1 LTIGHLLVLEQLP
14 RVPKQPNILDDSKL
28 EGFMSALTSIFS
40 WLGRFLKKVRSIVL
54 DLGTALVVMFV
65 VIAIIEAL
73 TASGPDVEDP
83 SGKALLIDPAGTVVD
98 QEVFNSESLLTT
110 VTDAS
115 SIQIQTRDLIKLIR
129 AAAEDDSI
137 PAVVVDFS
145 STGFAG
151 PTTAINI
158 AKELKALRDSGKR
171 VIAFNDRLSTT
182 SYLMASQASEVWV
195 HPVGSIS
202 VRGLG
207 GMRNYNKDL
216 FENLKITIH
225 NYSQGDFKS
234 ATETS
239 WRSSMSENDRMQ
251 REALLFPIWEEMKS
265 LMAEGR
271 GIESDDIQS
280 FADNYV
286 GFFGEAAIGNIA
298 YAQANNLIDGT
309 KSFPEFRKYMI
320 EEFGLDEEAETETYK
335 TISYAEYAKQL
346 TDDSA
351 DSGNQIAVITAE
363 GVIREG
369 EISQGVAGANG
380 VVKQIRKAHEDESTK
395 AIVFRVNSPGG
406 SIIASEM
413 MRDEL
418 LAAKRKGIKV
428 IVSMGDYAA
437 SGGVYISTPADYIFA
452 EPTTITGSIG
462 VAIALPTLENAMDYI
477 GVNFDGVVT
486 SKHGG
491 WDPTQAIDD
500 DLDKIFASWGSEA
513 YDRFI
518 NFVAES
524 RSQTYDDIKAIAG
537 GRVWIAT
544 SAKDIGLVDEI
555 GGIDD
560 ALTYAAS
567 LAELEDYQVEY
578 YGQELSPEEMILKEL
593 LEQLDV
599 SIGEPKVLS
608 ALDGIARL
616 YDTFIDIHEP
626 KALLTCKDCL
636 VDLD

>member
-1 LTIGHLLVLEQLP
+1 MNVL
-14 RVPKQPNILDDSKL
+14 K
-28 EGFMSALTSIFS
+28 SIFT
-40 WLGRFLKKVRSIVL
+40 WLGKFLEKARSIML
-54 DLGTALVVMFV
+54 NLGTALVLI
-65 VIAIIEAL
+65 VITFAIIGGL
-73 TASGPDVEDP
+73 SSSGPDVTEKD
-83 SGKALLIDPAGTVVD
+83 GRVLFIDPIGTIVD
-98 QEVFNSESLLTT
+98 QEVFN
-110 VTDAS
+110 TDFLFNFQTNS
-115 SIQIQTRDLIKLIR
+115 STDQIQTRDLIALIR
-129 AAAEDDSI
+129 AAAEDEEI
-137 PAVVVDFS
+137 PAVFIDFS

-151 PTTAINI
+151 PTTAINV

-207 GMRNYNKDL
+207 GMRAYQKEL
-216 FENLKITIH
+216 YENLKINFH

-234 ATETS
+234 AVEGNTRTD
-239 WRSSMSENDRMQ
+239 MSENDKLQ
-251 REALLFPIWEEMKS
+251 REALLTPIWDEMKL

-271 GIESDDIQS
+271 DIESDDIQS
-280 FADNYV
+280 FADDYV

-298 YAQANNLIDGT
+298 YAESKNIIDGT
-309 KSFPEFRKYMI
+309 KSFPEFRQYMI

-335 TISYAEYAKQL
+335 TISYKEYANQM
-346 TDDSA
+346 DDDFSE
-351 DSGNQIAVITAE
+351 SENQIAVITAE
-363 GVIREG
+363 GTIMEG
-369 EISQGVAGANG
+369 EISQGIAGANG
-380 VVKQIRKAHEDESTK
+380 VVEQIRSAHENENTK
-395 AIVFRVNSPGG
+395 VIVFRVNSPGG

-418 LAAKRKGIKV
+418 FAAKRKGIKV
-428 IVSMGDYAA
+428 VVSMGDYAA

-491 WDPTQAIDD
+491 WDPTQAIDE
-500 DLDKIFASWGSEA
+500 DLDKIFAGWGADA
-513 YDRFI
+513 YDRFV
-518 NFVAES
+518 NFVADS
-524 RSQTYDDIKAIAG
+524 RSQSYEDIKAIAG

-544 SAKDIGLVDEI
+544 SAKEIGLVDEI
-555 GGIDD
+555 GGIDAAID
-560 ALTYAAS
+560 YAANI
-567 LAELEDYQVEY
+567 AELEDYQVEY
-578 YGQELSPEEMILKEL
+578 YGQELSPEELIIREL
-593 LEQLDV
+593 LENFDV
-599 SIGEPKVLS
+599 SLGEPKVLS
-608 ALDGIARL
+608 ALNGLADL
-616 YDTFIDIHEP
+616 YETLTDIQEP

>member
-1 LTIGHLLVLEQLP
+1 M
-14 RVPKQPNILDDSKL
+14 N
-28 EGFMSALTSIFS
+28 ALKSIFS
-40 WLGRFLKKVRSIVL
+40 WLGRFLEKARTIML
-54 DLGTALVVMFV
+54 NLGTAFV
-65 VIAIIEAL
+65 LIFFTIIIIGAFTSSRPEAK
-73 TASGPDVEDP
+73 DP
-83 SGKALLIDPAGTVVD
+83 RGRVLFIDPVGTVVD
-98 QEVFNSESLLTT
+98 QEVFN
-110 VTDAS
+110 TDFLSQLGADS
-115 SIQIQTRDLIKLIR
+115 SMDQIQTRDLIQLIR
-129 AAAEDDSI
+129 AAAEDEEI
-137 PAVVVDFS
+137 PAVFIDFS
-145 STGFAG
+145 ATGFAG

-158 AKELKALRDSGKR
+158 AKELKVLRESGKR
-171 VIAFNDRLSTT
+171 VIAMNDRLSTI

-216 FENLKITIH
+216 LDNLKITIH

-234 ATETS
+234 ATEPS
-239 WRSSMSENDRMQ
+239 WRSSMSDNDRMQ
-251 REALLFPIWEEMKS
+251 REALLFPIWDEMKS

-280 FADNYV
+280 FADDYV

-298 YAQANNLIDGT
+298 YAQANNIIDGT
-309 KSFPEFRKYMI
+309 KSFPEFRQYMI
-320 EEFGLDEEAETETYK
+320 GEFGLDEEAETETYK
-335 TISYAEYAKQL
+335 TISYNEYAKQI
-346 TDDSA
+346 DDEFSES
-351 DSGNQIAVITAE
+351 DNHIAVITAE
-363 GVIREG
+363 GVIMEG
-369 EISQGVAGANG
+369 EITQGVAGANG
-380 VVKQIRKAHEDESTK
+380 VVKQIRSAHEDENTK

-418 LAAKRKGIKV
+418 FAAKEKGIDV

-500 DLDKIFASWGSEA
+500 DLDKIFAGWGADA
-513 YDRFI
+513 YDRFVS
-518 NFVAES
+518 FVAES
-524 RSQTYDDIKAIAG
+524 RSQSYEDIKAIAG

-544 SAKDIGLVDEI
+544 SAKEIGLVDEI
-555 GGIDD
+555 GGIDE
-560 ALTYAAS
+560 AIAYAANM
-567 LAELEDYQVEY
+567 AELEDYQVEY
-578 YGQELSPEEMILKEL
+578 YGQELSPEELIIKEL
-593 LEQLDV
+593 LENFDV
-599 SIGEPKVLS
+599 SVGEPKVLS
-608 ALDGIARL
+608 ALNGLANLYETLTGIQ
-616 YDTFIDIHEP
+616 EP

>member
-1 LTIGHLLVLEQLP
+1 M
-14 RVPKQPNILDDSKL
+14 N
-28 EGFMSALTSIFS
+28 ALKSIFS
-40 WLGRFLKKVRSIVL
+40 WLGRFLEKARTVML
-54 DLGTALVVMFV
+54 NLGTAFV
-65 VIAIIEAL
+65 LIIITFAIIGGL
-73 TASGPDVEDP
+73 SSSGSDVIEKD
-83 SGKALLIDPAGTVVD
+83 GRVLFIDPIGTVVD
-98 QEVFNSESLLTT
+98 QEVFNSDFMFNFGTNSS
-110 VTDAS
+110 TD
-115 SIQIQTRDLIKLIR
+115 QIQTRDLIALIR
-129 AAAEDDSI
+129 AAAEDEEI
-137 PAVVVDFS
+137 PAVFIDFS

-158 AKELKALRDSGKR
+158 AKELKALRESGKR

-207 GMRNYNKDL
+207 GMRPYQKEL
-216 FENLKITIH
+216 YENLKINFH

-234 ATETS
+234 AVEGNTRTD
-239 WRSSMSENDRMQ
+239 MSENDKLQ
-251 REALLFPIWEEMKS
+251 REALLNPIWDEMKL

-271 GIESDDIQS
+271 DIELGDIQS
-280 FADNYV
+280 FADDYV

-298 YAQANNLIDGT
+298 YAKANNIIDGT
-309 KSFPEFRKYMI
+309 KSFPEFRQYMI
-320 EEFGLDEEAETETYK
+320 KEFGLDEEAETETYK
-335 TISYAEYAKQL
+335 TISYNEYADQME
-346 TDDSA
+346 DDFS
-351 DSGNQIAVITAE
+351 DSENEIAIITAE
-363 GVIREG
+363 GAIMEG
-369 EISQGVAGANG
+369 EIAQGVAGSSG
-380 VVKQIRKAHEDESTK
+380 IVKQIRSAHENENTK

-418 LAAKRKGIKV
+418 FAAKKKGIKV
-428 IVSMGDYAA
+428 VVSMGDYAA

-491 WDPTQAIDD
+491 WDPTQAIDE
-500 DLDKIFASWGSEA
+500 DLDKIFAGWGADA
-513 YDRFI
+513 YDRFV
-518 NFVAES
+518 NFVADS
-524 RSQTYDDIKAIAG
+524 RSQSYEDIKAIAG

-544 SAKDIGLVDEI
+544 SAKEIGLVDEI

-560 ALTYAAS
+560 AIAYAVNLT
-567 LAELEDYQVEY
+567 ELEDYQVEY
-578 YGQELSPEEMILKEL
+578 YGQELSPEELILKEL
-593 LEQLDV
+593 LENFDV
-599 SIGEPKVLS
+599 SIKEPKVFS
-608 ALDGIARL
+608 ALNGLADLYETLTGIQQ
-616 YDTFIDIHEP
+616 P
-626 KALLTCKDCL
+626 KVLLTCEDCL

>member
-1 LTIGHLLVLEQLP
+1 
-14 RVPKQPNILDDSKL
+14 
-28 EGFMSALTSIFS
+28 MSTLKSIFS
-40 WLGRFLKKVRSIVL
+40 WLGRFLEKARTVML
-54 DLGTALVVMFV
+54 NLGTAFV
-65 VIAIIEAL
+65 LIFFTIIIIGAF
-73 TASGPDVEDP
+73 TSSGPEVKDP
-83 SGKALLIDPAGTVVD
+83 SGRVLFIDPVGTVVD
-98 QEVFNSESLLTT
+98 QEVFNSDFLSQLGA
-110 VTDAS
+110 DS
-115 SIQIQTRDLIKLIR
+115 SMDQIQTRDLIQLIR
-129 AAAEDDSI
+129 AAAEDEEI
-137 PAVVVDFS
+137 PAVFIDFS
-145 STGFAG
+145 ATGFAG

-158 AKELKALRDSGKR
+158 AKELKALRESGKR
-171 VIAFNDRLSTT
+171 VIAMNDRLSTT

-216 FENLKITIH
+216 FDNLKITIH

-239 WRSSMSENDRMQ
+239 WRSSMSDNDRMQ
-251 REALLFPIWEEMKS
+251 REALLFPIWDEMKS

-280 FADNYV
+280 FADDYV

-298 YAQANNLIDGT
+298 YAKANNIIDGT
-309 KSFPEFRKYMI
+309 KSFPEFRQYMI

-335 TISYAEYAKQL
+335 TISYNEYAKQI
-346 TDDSA
+346 DDELSES
-351 DSGNQIAVITAE
+351 DNHIAVITAE
-363 GVIREG
+363 GAIMEG
-369 EISQGVAGANG
+369 EITQGVAGANG
-380 VVKQIRKAHEDESTK
+380 VVKQIRSAHEDENTK

-418 LAAKRKGIKV
+418 FAAKEKGIDV

-500 DLDKIFASWGSEA
+500 DLDKIFAGWGADA
-513 YDRFI
+513 YDRFVS
-518 NFVAES
+518 FVAES
-524 RSQTYDDIKAIAG
+524 RSQSYEDIKAIAG

-544 SAKDIGLVDEI
+544 SAKEIGLVDEI

-560 ALTYAAS
+560 AIAYAANM
-567 LAELEDYQVEY
+567 AELEDYQVEY
-578 YGQELSPEEMILKEL
+578 YGQELSPEELILREL
-593 LEQLDV
+593 LENFDV
-599 SIGEPKVLS
+599 SVGEPKVLS
-608 ALDGIARL
+608 ALNGLADL
-616 YDTFIDIHEP
+616 YETLSDIQEP

>member
-1 LTIGHLLVLEQLP
+1 M
-14 RVPKQPNILDDSKL
+14 N
-28 EGFMSALTSIFS
+28 ALKSIFA
-40 WLGRFLKKVRSIVL
+40 WLGRFLEKARTVML
-54 DLGTALVVMFV
+54 NLGTAFV
-65 VIAIIEAL
+65 LIFFTVLIIGAF
-73 TASGPDVEDP
+73 TASGPDVKDP
-83 SGKALLIDPAGTVVD
+83 DGRVLFINPEGTVVD
-98 QEVFNSESLLTT
+98 QEVFSSDFLSSLTAEQT
-110 VTDAS
+110 N
-115 SIQIQTRDLIKLIR
+115 QIQTRDLIELIR
-129 AAAEDDSI
+129 AAAEDEKI
-137 PAVVVDFS
+137 PAVFIDFS

-158 AKELKALRDSGKR
+158 AKELKALRESGKR
-171 VIAFNDRLSTT
+171 VIAMNDRLTTT

-207 GMRNYNKDL
+207 GMRPYQKEL
-216 FENLKITIH
+216 YENLKINFH

-234 ATETS
+234 AVEGNTRTD
-239 WRSSMSENDRMQ
+239 MSENDRLQ
-251 REALLFPIWEEMKS
+251 REALLNPIWDEMKR
-265 LMAEGR
+265 LMAEAR
-271 GIESDDIQS
+271 GIESSEIQS
-280 FADNYV
+280 FADGYV
-286 GFFGEAAIGNIA
+286 GFFGEAAMGNIA
-298 YAQANNLIDGT
+298 YAQANNIIDGT
-309 KSFPEFRKYMI
+309 KSFPEFRQYMI

-335 TISYAEYAKQL
+335 TISYNEYAKQIES
-346 TDDSA
+346 DSS
-351 DSGNQIAVITAE
+351 DSDNHIAVITAE
-363 GVIREG
+363 GAIMEG
-369 EISQGVAGANG
+369 DISQGVAGANG
-380 VVKQIRKAHEDESTK
+380 VVKQIRSAHEDENTK

-418 LAAKRKGIKV
+418 FAAKNKGIDV

-462 VAIALPTLENAMDYI
+462 VAIALPTLENVMDYI

-491 WDPTQAIDD
+491 WDPTQAIDE
-500 DLDKIFASWGSEA
+500 DLDKIFAAWGADA
-513 YDRFI
+513 YDRFV

-524 RSQTYDDIKAIAG
+524 RSQSYEDIKKIAG

-544 SAKDIGLVDEI
+544 SAKEIGLVDEI

-560 ALTYAAS
+560 AIAYAANM
-567 LAELEDYQVEY
+567 AELEDYQVEY
-578 YGQELSPEEMILKEL
+578 YGKKLSPEELLIKEL
-593 LEQLDV
+593 LENFDV
-599 SIGEPKVLS
+599 SLGEPKVLS
-608 ALDGIARL
+608 ALNGLADF
-616 YDTFIDIHEP
+616 YETMTDIQEP

>member
-1 LTIGHLLVLEQLP
+1 M
-14 RVPKQPNILDDSKL
+14 N
-28 EGFMSALTSIFS
+28 ALKSIFS
-40 WLGRFLKKVRSIVL
+40 WLGRFLEKARTVML
-54 DLGTALVVMFV
+54 NLGTAFV
-65 VIAIIEAL
+65 LIIITFAIIGGL
-73 TASGPDVEDP
+73 SSSGPDVTEKD
-83 SGKALLIDPAGTVVD
+83 GRVLFIDPIGTVVD
-98 QEVFNSESLLTT
+98 QEVFNSDFMFNFGTNSS
-110 VTDAS
+110 TD
-115 SIQIQTRDLIKLIR
+115 QIQTRDLIALIR
-129 AAAEDDSI
+129 AAAEDEEI
-137 PAVVVDFS
+137 PAVFIDFS

-158 AKELKALRDSGKR
+158 AKELKALRESGKR

-207 GMRNYNKDL
+207 GMRPYQKEL
-216 FENLKITIH
+216 YENLKINFH

-234 ATETS
+234 AVEGNTRTD
-239 WRSSMSENDRMQ
+239 MSENDKLQ
-251 REALLFPIWEEMKS
+251 REALLNPIWDEMKL

-271 GIESDDIQS
+271 DIELGDIQS
-280 FADNYV
+280 FADDYV

-298 YAQANNLIDGT
+298 YAKANNIIDGT
-309 KSFPEFRKYMI
+309 KSFPEFRQYMI
-320 EEFGLDEEAETETYK
+320 KEFGLDEEAETETYK
-335 TISYAEYAKQL
+335 TISYNEYADQME
-346 TDDSA
+346 DDFS
-351 DSGNQIAVITAE
+351 DSENEIAIITAE
-363 GVIREG
+363 GAIMEG
-369 EISQGVAGANG
+369 EITQGVAGSSG
-380 VVKQIRKAHEDESTK
+380 VVKQIRSAHENENTK

-418 LAAKRKGIKV
+418 FAAKTKGIKV
-428 IVSMGDYAA
+428 VVSMGDYAA

-491 WDPTQAIDD
+491 WDPTQAIDE
-500 DLDKIFASWGSEA
+500 DLDKIFAGWGADA
-513 YDRFI
+513 YDRFV
-518 NFVAES
+518 NFVADS
-524 RSQTYDDIKAIAG
+524 RSQSYEDIKAIAG

-544 SAKDIGLVDEI
+544 SAKEIGLVDEI

-560 ALTYAAS
+560 AIAYAVNLT
-567 LAELEDYQVEY
+567 ELEDYQVEY
-578 YGQELSPEEMILKEL
+578 YGQELSPEELIIREL
-593 LEQLDV
+593 LENFDV
-599 SIGEPKVLS
+599 SLGEPKVLS
-608 ALDGIARL
+608 ALNGLADL
-616 YDTFIDIHEP
+616 YETLTDIQEP

>member
-1 LTIGHLLVLEQLP
+1 
-14 RVPKQPNILDDSKL
+14 
-28 EGFMSALTSIFS
+28 MSAFTSIFS

-54 DLGTALVVMFV
+54 DLGTALIVMFF
-65 VIAIIEAL
+65 VIAIIKAL

-83 SGKALLIDPAGTVVD
+83 AGKALLIDPEGMVVD

-115 SIQIQTRDLIKLIR
+115 STQIQTRDLIKLIR

-151 PTTAINI
+151 PTTAINV

-216 FENLKITIH
+216 FENLKITVH

-335 TISYAEYAKQL
+335 TISYAEYAKQI
-346 TDDSA
+346 TDDSS

-363 GVIREG
+363 GAIREG

-491 WDPTQAIDD
+491 WGPTQAIDD

-555 GGIDD
+555 GGVDD

-578 YGQELSPEEMILKEL
+578 YGQELSPEEIILKEL

-608 ALDGIARL
+608 ALSGIAKL
-616 YDTFIDIHEP
+616 YGTLIDIHEP

>member
-1 LTIGHLLVLEQLP
+1 MNMLKTIASLV
-14 RVPKQPNILDDSKL
+14 S
-28 EGFMSALTSIFS
+28 
-40 WLGRFLKKVRSIVL
+40 RFLKKVRVIVL
-54 DLGTALVVMFV
+54 DLGTALVLVFV
-65 VIAIIEAL
+65 
-73 TASGPDVEDP
+73 ASGIFGAVTSSESDDKDVSDRVLFINPE
-83 SGKALLIDPAGTVVD
+83 GTVVD
-98 QEVFNSESLLTT
+98 QEVFNSDLFSA
-110 VTDAS
+110 VNADAS
-115 SIQIQTRDLIKLIR
+115 ADQIQTRDLLKLIK
-129 AAAEDDSI
+129 AAGEDDEI
-137 PAVVVDFS
+137 PAVVIDFS
-145 STGFAG
+145 STSFAG
-151 PTTAINI
+151 PTTAINV
-158 AKELKALRDSGKR
+158 AKELQALRASGKR

-182 SYLMASQASEVWV
+182 SYLMASQASEIWV

-202 VRGLG
+202 IRGLG

-234 ATETS
+234 ATESS
-239 WRSSMSENDRMQ
+239 WRSDMSDNDRMQ
-251 REALLFPIWEEMKS
+251 REALLFPIWDEMKS
-265 LMAEGR
+265 LMAQGR
-271 GIESDDIQS
+271 GIEPTDIQS
-280 FADNYV
+280 FADDYI

-298 YAQANNLIDGT
+298 YAEANNIIDGT
-309 KSFPEFRKYMI
+309 KSFPEFRQYMI
-320 EEFGLDEEAETETYK
+320 QEFGLDEEAETETYK
-335 TISYAEYAKQL
+335 TISYSEYAKQL
-346 TDDSA
+346 DEDFSDS
-351 DSGNQIAVITAE
+351 DNQIAVITAE
-363 GVIREG
+363 GAIMEG
-369 EISQGVAGANG
+369 DIAQGVAGANG
-380 VVKQIRKAHEDESTK
+380 VVKQIRSAYEDEDTK

-500 DLDKIFASWGSEA
+500 DLDRIFESWGADA

-518 NFVAES
+518 NFVADS
-524 RSQTYDDIKAIAG
+524 RSQSYTDIKKIAG

-544 SAKDIGLVDEI
+544 DAKEIGLVDEI
-555 GGIDD
+555 GGIDS
-560 ALTYAAS
+560 AISHAAK

-578 YGQELSPEEMILKEL
+578 FGQELSPEEVILKEL
-593 LEQLDV
+593 LQNLDV
-599 SIGEPKVLS
+599 SFGEPRVLS
-608 ALDGIARL
+608 AVEGIATL
-616 YDTFIDIHEP
+616 YETLIDIKEP
-626 KALLTCKDCL
+626 KAFLTCKDCL

>member
-1 LTIGHLLVLEQLP
+1 MNTI
-14 RVPKQPNILDDSKL
+14 K
-28 EGFMSALTSIFS
+28 AIFS
-40 WLGRFLKKVRSIVL
+40 WIGRFLQKVRTILL
-54 DLGTALVVMFV
+54 DFGTALVVIFLAM
-65 VIAIIEAL
+65 AIIGAL
-73 TASGPDVEDP
+73 TSSEPEVVDP
-83 SGKALLIDPAGTVVD
+83 SGRVLFINPQGVVVD
-98 QEVFNSESLLTT
+98 QEVFNSESLLD
-110 VTDAS
+110 VATDS
-115 SIQIQTRDLIKLIR
+115 SIEQIQTRDLIKLIR
-129 AAAEDDSI
+129 AAAQDESI
-137 PAVVVDFS
+137 PAVFVDFS
-145 STGFAG
+145 SAGFAG

-171 VIAFNDRLSTT
+171 VIAFSDRLSTA

-202 VRGLG
+202 VRGIG

-234 ATETS
+234 ATEPS
-239 WRSSMSENDRMQ
+239 WRSDMSENDRMQ
-251 REALLFPIWEEMKS
+251 REALLFPIWDEMKA
-265 LMAEGR
+265 LMAAGR
-271 GIESDDIQS
+271 GIEPSDIQS

-309 KSFPEFRKYMI
+309 KSFPEFRQYMI
-320 EEFGLDEEAETETYK
+320 EEFGEDEEAETETYK
-335 TISYAEYAKQL
+335 TISSAEYAEQI
-346 TDDSA
+346 DDDLSESA
-351 DSGNQIAVITAE
+351 NQIAVITAE
-363 GVIREG
+363 GAISEG
-369 EISQGVAGANG
+369 EISQGVAGADG
-380 VVKQIRKAHEDESTK
+380 IVQQIRSAHEDENTK
-395 AIVFRVNSPGG
+395 VIVFRVNSPGG

-418 LAAKRKGIKV
+418 LAAKRKGLKV
-428 IVSMGDYAA
+428 VVSMGDYAA

-462 VAIALPTLENAMDYI
+462 VAIALPTFENAMDYI

-491 WDPTQAIDD
+491 WDPTQAIDE
-500 DLDKIFASWGSEA
+500 DLDKIFAGWGAEA

-518 NFVAES
+518 AFVAES
-524 RSQTYDDIKAIAG
+524 RSQSYEDIKAIAG

-544 SAKDIGLVDEI
+544 SAKEIGLVDEI
-555 GGIDD
+555 GGIED
-560 ALTYAAS
+560 AIAYAAN
-567 LAELEDYQVEY
+567 LEGLDDYQVEY
-578 YGQELSPEEMILKEL
+578 YRETLSPEEMFLKEL
-593 LEQLDV
+593 LENFDV
-599 SIGEPKVLS
+599 SLAEPSVLS
-608 ALDGIARL
+608 ALDGVAEL
-616 YDTFIDIHEP
+616 YETLVDLNEP

>member
-1 LTIGHLLVLEQLP
+1 M
-14 RVPKQPNILDDSKL
+14 N
-28 EGFMSALTSIFS
+28 ALKSIFS
-40 WLGRFLKKVRSIVL
+40 WLGRFLEKARTVML
-54 DLGTALVVMFV
+54 NLGTAFV
-65 VIAIIEAL
+65 LIIITFAIIGGL
-73 TASGPDVEDP
+73 SSSGPDVTEKD
-83 SGKALLIDPAGTVVD
+83 GRVLFIDPIGTVVD
-98 QEVFNSESLLTT
+98 QEVFNSDFMFNFGTNSS
-110 VTDAS
+110 TD
-115 SIQIQTRDLIKLIR
+115 QIQTRDLIALIR
-129 AAAEDDSI
+129 AAAEDEEI
-137 PAVVVDFS
+137 PAVFIDFS

-158 AKELKALRDSGKR
+158 AKELKALRESGKR

-207 GMRNYNKDL
+207 GMRPYQKEL
-216 FENLKITIH
+216 YENLKINFH

-234 ATETS
+234 AVEGNTRTD
-239 WRSSMSENDRMQ
+239 MSENDKLQ
-251 REALLFPIWEEMKS
+251 REALLNPIWDEMKL

-271 GIESDDIQS
+271 DIELGDIQS
-280 FADNYV
+280 FADDYV

-298 YAQANNLIDGT
+298 YAKANNIIDGT
-309 KSFPEFRKYMI
+309 KSFPEFRQYMI

-335 TISYAEYAKQL
+335 TISYNEYADQME
-346 TDDSA
+346 DDFS
-351 DSGNQIAVITAE
+351 DSENEIAIITAE
-363 GVIREG
+363 GAIMEG
-369 EISQGVAGANG
+369 EIAQGVAGSSG
-380 VVKQIRKAHEDESTK
+380 IVKQIRSAHENENTK

-418 LAAKRKGIKV
+418 FAAKKKGIKV
-428 IVSMGDYAA
+428 VVSMGDYAA

-477 GVNFDGVVT
+477 GVNFDGVFT

-491 WDPTQAIDD
+491 WDPTQAIDE
-500 DLDKIFASWGSEA
+500 DLDKIFAGWGADA
-513 YDRFI
+513 YDRFV
-518 NFVAES
+518 NFVADS
-524 RSQTYDDIKAIAG
+524 RSQSYEDIKAIAG

-544 SAKDIGLVDEI
+544 SAKEIGLVDEI

-560 ALTYAAS
+560 AIAYAVNLT
-567 LAELEDYQVEY
+567 ELEDYQVEY
-578 YGQELSPEEMILKEL
+578 YGQELSPEELILREL
-593 LEQLDV
+593 LENFDV
-599 SIGEPKVLS
+599 SLGEPKVLS
-608 ALDGIARL
+608 ALNGLADL
-616 YDTFIDIHEP
+616 YETLTDIQEP